1 MYHFLNIKII
11 NALKEEYLLHFI
23 FITTFFYLVIEYQFL
38 IRELKYI
45 VNKIFY
51 FEIIKQSNI
60 LLSVEAAAAL
70 LIK

>member
-1 MYHFLNIKII
+1 MYHFLNSKII

-23 FITTFFYLVIEYQFL
+23 FITTFCYLVIEYQFL